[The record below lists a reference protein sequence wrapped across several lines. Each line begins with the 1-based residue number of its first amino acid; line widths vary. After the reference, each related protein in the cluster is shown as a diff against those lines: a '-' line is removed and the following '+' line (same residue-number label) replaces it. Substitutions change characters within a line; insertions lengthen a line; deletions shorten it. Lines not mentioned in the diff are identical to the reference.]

1 MLCTDFEGCLQ
12 ELRMFGKPNAAKAF
26 PISPIWAY
34 EMGYTVLTP
43 THTQDDLEFHSLLVW
58 SYTWGSWLWH

>member
-12 ELRMFGKPNAAKAF
+12 ELRMFGKPNAAKAS
-26 PISPIWAY
+26 PISSIWAY

-43 THTQDDLEFHSLLVW
+43 THTQDD
-58 SYTWGSWLWH
+58 